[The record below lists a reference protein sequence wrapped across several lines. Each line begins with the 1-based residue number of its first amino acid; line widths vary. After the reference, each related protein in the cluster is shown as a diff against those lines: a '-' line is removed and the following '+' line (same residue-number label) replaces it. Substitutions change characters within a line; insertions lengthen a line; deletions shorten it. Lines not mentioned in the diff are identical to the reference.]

1 MMGLLVTGSHIY
13 ASGTAPQAPARK
25 FWRRIADWFLGR

>member
-1 MMGLLVTGSHIY
+1 MIGLLVAGSHTL
-13 ASGTAPQAPARK
+13 ASGTLPQAPARR

>member
-1 MMGLLVTGSHIY
+1 MIGLLVSGSHSY
-13 ASGTAPQAPARK
+13 VDTSTPLVPPRR